1 MLSLIFVYS
10 AMEDDNRYNDKSDD
24 DDDNKE
30 KWMANS
36 NMRGKTDSSSR
47 LAFN

>member
-10 AMEDDNRYNDKSDD
+10 AMEDDKSDD
-24 DDDNKE
+24 DDDNKV

-36 NMRGKTDSSSR
+36 NMRGKIDSSSR